1 VNARFDAP
9 ALAVVKVG
17 SSSLRDA
24 GGHLDR
30 DQVRSLASQVV
41 TLRREGMQIVVVSS
55 GAVAAGMGLL
65 GLVRR
70 PTDTPTLQAAAAA
83 GQGALIHAYQQVL
96 SEHGLTG
103 AQLLLSQD
111 DFVVR
116 RRYLNARTALRRLV
130 ELGAVPIINE
140 NDAIATD
147 ELTYGDNDHLAA
159 LVASMLGAQLLVMLS
174 DVEGMLDR
182 PPSDPAATLIST
194 VADPGEIDLAR
205 IGGTGSVVGSGGMRT
220 KIGAAQVAVRSG
232 MHVVIADA
240 RRPGVIVD
248 AAHGQQVGTW
258 FVARTSR
265 MEARRL
271 WIAFALRAHGRV
283 HIDAG
288 AVRVLRGAS
297 ASLLSVGVTGSDGDF
312 SAGDAVEVIGPDGEV
327 VARGLVGF
335 DAADVARLAGLASEE
350 AIARHGVAF
359 GREVIHRDDLAV
371 LD

>member
-1 VNARFDAP
+1 MTARFP
-9 ALAVVKVG
+9 KPSLVVVKVG

-24 GGHLDR
+24 EGHLDR
-30 DQVRSLASQVV
+30 AQVRSLSSQVAR
-41 TLRREGMQIVVVSS
+41 LRTAGVQVVVVSS

-65 GLVRR
+65 GLAER

-96 SEHGLTG
+96 DEHGLVG

-111 DFVVR
+111 DFVIR
-116 RRYLNARTALRRLV
+116 RRYLNARTSLRRLL

-159 LVASMLGAQLLVMLS
+159 LVASMLGAGLLVLLS

-182 PPSDPAATLIST
+182 PPTQAGATLIR
-194 VADPGEIDLAR
+194 VVEDPDAIDLGR
-205 IGGTGSVVGSGGMRT
+205 IGGVGSVVGSGGMRT

-240 RRPGVIVD
+240 RRPDVITDVAEGGD
-248 AAHGQQVGTW
+248 VGTW
-258 FVARTSR
+258 FVARASR

-271 WIAFALRAHGRV
+271 WIAFALRVRGR
-283 HIDAG
+283 IDVDEGAARALRAG
-288 AVRVLRGAS
+288 A
-297 ASLLSVGVTGSDGDF
+297 ASLLGVGVSGCTGSF
-312 SAGDAVEVIGPDGEV
+312 TAGDAVEVVAPDGSV
-327 VARGLVGF
+327 VARGLVAY
-335 DAADVARLAGLASEE
+335 DAADIARLAGLATDVAVSTL
-350 AIARHGVAF
+350 GPAF
-359 GREVIHRDDLAV
+359 GREVIHRDDLA
-371 LD
+371 LLT